1 MMYGASYKAI
11 LRIMNV
17 LPTLCPNVPNI
28 LVLMVAFSKDYYYA
42 ATHGGGFCMFGT
54 GM

>member
-1 MMYGASYKAI
+1 MMYGASYKVG
-11 LRIMNV
+11 LRVVIV
-17 LPTLCPNVPNI
+17 LPTLCANVPNI

-42 ATHGGGFCMFGT
+42 ATHGGGFCMFAT